1 MTEHGDDG
9 DAAAP
14 GTGGARV
21 VADASGV
28 LAAAPGIVWRH
39 DAPGRQLDA
48 NLVHLAAGREVAVH
62 AEADLDVLLVVV
74 AGTGTLRGDG
84 PDALL
89 APGCVVWLPR
99 GTRRG
104 LAASDEGL
112 AYVTTHRRR
121 PGMTIA
127 GP

>member
-1 MTEHGDDG
+1 MTAGD
-9 DAAAP
+9 
-14 GTGGARV
+14 GARL
-21 VADASGV
+21 VADADGV
-28 LAAAPGIVWRH
+28 LATPPGIVWRH
-39 DAPGRQLDA
+39 DAEGRQLDA

-62 AEADLDVLLVVV
+62 TEADLDVLLVVV

-84 PDALL
+84 PDTALS
-89 APGCVVWLPR
+89 AGCVVWLPH
-99 GTRRG
+99 GASRG
-104 LAASDEGL
+104 LAASGDGL

>member
-1 MTEHGDDG
+1 MTQHDDG
-9 DAAAP
+9 GAAVT
-14 GTGGARV
+14 GTGVARV
-21 VADASGV
+21 VADATGV
-28 LAAAPGIVWRH
+28 LTAAPGIVWRH

-74 AGTGTLRGDG
+74 AGAGTLRGDG
-84 PDALL
+84 PDAPLTT
-89 APGCVVWLPR
+89 GSVVWLPH
-99 GTRRG
+99 GARRG
-104 LAASDEGL
+104 LAASDDGL

>member
-1 MTEHGDDG
+1 MTEHGDEQG
-9 DAAAP
+9 AAA
-14 GTGGARV
+14 GAGGARV
-21 VADASGV
+21 VADATGV

-48 NLVHLAAGREVAVH
+48 NLVHLASGREVAVH

-74 AGTGTLRGDG
+74 AGAGTLHGDG
-84 PDALL
+84 PDTPLTA
-89 APGCVVWLPR
+89 GCVVWLPR
-99 GTRRG
+99 GARRG
-104 LAASDEGL
+104 LAATDDGL